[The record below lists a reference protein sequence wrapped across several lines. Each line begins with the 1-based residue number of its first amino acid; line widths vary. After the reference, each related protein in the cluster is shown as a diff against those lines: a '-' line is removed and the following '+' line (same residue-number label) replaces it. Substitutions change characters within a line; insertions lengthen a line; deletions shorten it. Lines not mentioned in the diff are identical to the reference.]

1 VEGCLPEPC
10 NQKNQ
15 KQNELNVFNS
25 WDENQAGSIKN
36 AEKQKKDLIQKIKN
50 STSNIVADFKDGKV
64 DISIECKNDAL
75 NKMIEADKPA
85 DLEFTF
91 DSKNKRYLKT
101 QVKRS
106 DIETT
111 VQGLRKLFF
120 EYGDPLGYNELSYK
134 KVANKFTNEVNI
146 AKEKITKYDD
156 GAVVNAFDKWKTA
169 ITNLRNSTNTN
180 HADRLAEFQKWAGIV
195 FGTGPGTFATDI
207 KVDWFFDGGICDLG
221 DNDNITTYIM
231 AEAAKNNIANLDT
244 KEKVWAKLG
253 LYGAW
258 REKYAKNTDQAK
270 MDVYNAAADVVKA
283 IDKVVEDYK
292 KELENKQAIQNL
304 GQNAYTDAEIE
315 AMPEVKAAQKN
326 IEDVTAKR
334 DAKQNEVNALNDQIN
349 NHDYGKEQAAINA
362 KYKEAEDAHK
372 VNAGV
377 LEMLAGY
384 ITSDVDPQAALTS
397 VEEFNDY
404 TESVKRTLDRDIAK
418 AEKDLSNKQ
427 LLLDE
432 FTAGTYDHIASLK
445 TKVKDVE
452 DKKVALEE
460 ATEELELL
468 KKVYGK

>member
-1 VEGCLPEPC
+1 
-10 NQKNQ
+10 
-15 KQNELNVFNS
+15 
-25 WDENQAGSIKN
+25 
-36 AEKQKKDLIQKIKN
+36 
-50 STSNIVADFKDGKV
+50 
-64 DISIECKNDAL
+64 
-75 NKMIEADKPA
+75 
-85 DLEFTF
+85 
-91 DSKNKRYLKT
+91 
-101 QVKRS
+101 
-106 DIETT
+106 
-111 VQGLRKLFF
+111 
-120 EYGDPLGYNELSYK
+120 
-134 KVANKFTNEVNI
+134 
-146 AKEKITKYDD
+146 
-156 GAVVNAFDKWKTA
+156 
-169 ITNLRNSTNTN
+169 
-180 HADRLAEFQKWAGIV
+180 V
-195 FGTGPGTFATDI
+195 FGTGPATFAADI

-253 LYGAW
+253 LYGVW

-304 GQNAYTDAEIE
+304 GQNAYTVAEIE

-418 AEKDLSNKQ
+418 AEKDLANKQ

-432 FTAGTYDHIASLK
+432 FTAGTYDHIEALK
-445 TKVKDVE
+445 TKVTDVAT
-452 DKKVALEE
+452 KTKALED
-460 ATEELELL
+460 AQAELDLL